1 MNEKQK
7 KGIIGKKTRKS
18 LSNTPSN
25 STYYIVSKLS
35 RYLCISNKKGL
46 IWLQLIN
53 DHFSFLRDS
62 WYKSAES
69 FFTKV
74 AQLTKLT
81 ILLYSKKLDL
91 ETKLLY
97 INQKWQKTYS

>member
-1 MNEKQK
+1 MNERQK
-7 KGIIGKKTRKS
+7 KGIIGKKARKS

-62 WYKSAES
+62 WYKTAES

-91 ETKLLY
+91 KQNFC
-97 INQKWQKTYS
+97 I

>member
-1 MNEKQK
+1 MNERQK
-7 KGIIGKKTRKS
+7 KVSLVRNTRKS

-25 STYYIVSKLS
+25 SKYILHSKKLS

-62 WYKSAES
+62 WYKSINLLNL

-81 ILLYSKKLDL
+81 ILLYSKKLGL
-91 ETKLLY
+91 KQNFC
-97 INQKWQKTYS
+97 I